1 MLREKKLLRGS
12 TVRISHWV
20 VLESSQIMQRR
31 KRWRAIRTPR
41 DSKPRTEGAEDA
53 AEGAEET
60 GVDVD
65 VLWLVD
71 IVVVV

>member
-1 MLREKKLLRGS
+1 
-12 TVRISHWV
+12 
-20 VLESSQIMQRR
+20 MQRR